1 MAKLSRELNG
11 QLGMTWGLFSVAG
24 LVAFLALSA
33 AHAQLGTT
41 FLSFEGVG
49 VITDNPP
56 SATCQTAGYSFG
68 DTYWTV
74 YRFSLSPST
83 TPDALTFI
91 KRNNIYRITST
102 QSPGFSLNGAS
113 TTSWDSIT
121 GHASRATLSPSSSTL
136 TILSGINGSI
146 TSGTGNI
153 KMTGTID
160 DFETNTGCTIHWH
173 AALVA
178 RPT

>member
-1 MAKLSRELNG
+1 MAKLNRELNG
-11 QLGMTWGLFSVAG
+11 HLAMMLGFLSAAG
-24 LVAFLALSA
+24 LVASLALSTA
-33 AHAQLGTT
+33 QAQLGTT
-41 FLSFEGVG
+41 FLAFEGVG

-56 SATCQTAGYSFG
+56 SATCVTAGYSFG
-68 DTYWTV
+68 DTYGTA

-91 KRNNIYRITST
+91 KRNNIFRITST

-121 GHASRATLSPSSSTL
+121 SHASRTTLTPSSSNL

-146 TSGTGNI
+146 TSATGNI
-153 KMTGTID
+153 KITGTID
-160 DFETNTGCTIHWH
+160 DFEENAGCTINFH